1 MFTYACTCK
10 PYNHMIYDK
19 RTSKIFHM
27 IAVQITFQ
35 LICQWCFF
43 NTDTYHIHSHS
54 GSDCPLNTT
63 YIPVYAHAMYIFI
76 ILRMWRLRVSQI
88 EEKDSYLTLTHNSS
102 SLTTLTT
109 KYILADPKIREI
121 FSYIISYEEP
131 LSLNSGN
138 ILIYRYILLCKKYEK
153 RLNPVQC

>member
-1 MFTYACTCK
+1 
-10 PYNHMIYDK
+10 
-19 RTSKIFHM
+19 
-27 IAVQITFQ
+27 
-35 LICQWCFF
+35 
-43 NTDTYHIHSHS
+43 
-54 GSDCPLNTT
+54 
-63 YIPVYAHAMYIFI
+63 
-76 ILRMWRLRVSQI
+76 MWRLRVSQI

-102 SLTTLTT
+102 RLTT

>member
-1 MFTYACTCK
+1 MPVVLLQHWYISYTFSFREWL
-10 PYNHMIYDK
+10 PIEYNID
-19 RTSKIFHM
+19 TG
-27 IAVQITFQ
+27 
-35 LICQWCFF
+35 ICPC
-43 NTDTYHIHSHS
+43 Y
-54 GSDCPLNTT
+54 
-63 YIPVYAHAMYIFI
+63 VYIFI

-138 ILIYRYILLCKKYEK
+138 NLIYRYILLCKKYEK
-153 RLNPVQC
+153 RLNPVQCWKDDLFLLYALYVC